1 MLGIYFSGNGN
12 TKYCVER
19 FMERYDGSPAVS
31 IEDPAIIDL
40 LQGNDDIVLGYPV
53 HFGNVPK
60 MVQDFLIRNREYFV
74 GKNIFVICTM
84 RIFSGDGAGC
94 GAKILREHGAVV
106 TGGLHLTMP
115 DCVSDLKA
123 VKTPAE
129 NRQRIGKA
137 ESRIVESVEA
147 LKQGRPTQDG
157 MSSVHYAA
165 GMLLQRMWVGGKTK
179 NYSDKLRID
188 DERCVGCGKC
198 IGLCPMRNLSSS
210 DGRIIP
216 EGRCTM
222 CYRCINNCPNKAI
235 TLLGREVYEQYRLED
250 QLSEADDSD
259 EM

>member
-31 IEDPAIIDL
+31 IEDQEIIGL
-40 LQGNDDIVLGYPV
+40 LQDAAEIVLGYPI

-60 MVQDFLIRNREYFV
+60 MVRDFITRNRSYFS
-74 GKNIFVICTM
+74 GKNVFVICTM

-94 GAKILREHGAVV
+94 GAKILSEYGAVV

-137 ESRIVESVEA
+137 ESKIVEAVEA
-147 LKQGRPTQDG
+147 LKNGSPPQDG
-157 MSSVHYAA
+157 MSPVHHAA
-165 GMLLQRMWVGGKTK
+165 GMLLQRLWTGNKTRT
-179 NYSDKLRID
+179 YSNKLKID
-188 DERCVGCGKC
+188 DERCIGCGKC
-198 IGLCPMRNLSSS
+198 IGLCPMRNLSTS
-210 DGRIIP
+210 DEKVIP

-222 CYRCINNCPNKAI
+222 CYRCINNCPKKAI

-250 QLSEADDSD
+250 QLLGTD
-259 EM
+259 EDNEI